1 MFNFVS
7 DNQNFNITVHQRI
20 ETIPGGGIGA
30 DMHEANTTY
39 LDLTSPLL
47 TRQKGP
53 ALWGAA
59 P

>member
-1 MFNFVS
+1 MFDFAS

-20 ETIPGGGIGA
+20 EAIPEGGIGA

-39 LDLTSPLL
+39 LDLTSPFL

-53 ALWGAA
+53 AL
-59 P
+59 